1 MQGGCYMDNNTN
13 VDGKATFTIQILFQQ
28 NNTWQGTISWLE
40 GEKKQKFR
48 SELELIKL
56 MMEATGFTEESKSW

>member
-1 MQGGCYMDNNTN
+1 MDNNTN